1 VHLDSGN
8 VLDLCAVAVPA
19 GTYTPSDDTSEA
31 SKLPF
36 SVMFLGRS
44 CSDSEVLG
52 IAGQFDDYVRQTVR

>member
-1 VHLDSGN
+1 

-19 GTYTPSDDTSEA
+19 GTYTSSNDTSEA
-31 SKLPF
+31 SELPF

-52 IAGQFDDYVRQTVR
+52 IAGRFDDYVKQGVR